1 MASKIK
7 VDQLETADGTGTI
20 ALQNQL
26 SGMTSASMPTGS
38 VLQVVQGTELESTI
52 TNSSTS
58 FADMSISANI
68 TPISTSSKILVKITG
83 LQQNARHSSSTTASV
98 ETQLLRGSTVI
109 YRPAITTSEYQQL
122 ISIGS
127 ASSVDNWILQ
137 HYEWL
142 DSPSSTSSLT
152 YKLQGRMVT
161 GSYIRCRSGHITLM
175 EIAG

>member
-1 MASKIK
+1 MPTEISGSTGVNKI
-7 VDQLETADGTGTI
+7 QDGTVQAGDL
-20 ALQNQL
+20 A
-26 SGMTSASMPTGS
+26 SGVGGK
-38 VLQVVQGTELESTI
+38 VLQVVQGTELASTI

-68 TPISTSSKILVKITG
+68 TPSSTSSKILVTITG
-83 LQQNARHSSSTTASV
+83 LQQNARSTSSHIASV

-109 YRPAITTSEYQQL
+109 YRPAVDQSEYQHY
-122 ISIGS
+122 IGIGS
-127 ASSVDNWILQ
+127 ASTVDNWLLQ

-161 GSYIRCRSGHITLM
+161 GNYIRCRSGHITLM